1 MTAIISI
8 KNLSKSYG
16 VEKAV
21 DGLNL
26 SIAQGEFYGFLG
38 PNGAGKTTT
47 IRMITGVLEPDEGD
61 ILVDGNHVHEK
72 QYVAKNIGVV
82 PEGRSFYEWMT
93 AEEYL
98 YFFANL
104 YSVPKDKQVTLIDTL
119 LTEVDLS
126 KRRHSRI
133 GTYSRGMRQ
142 RLGLARALINSPRL
156 LILDEPTLGLDPQ
169 GQEDVQKLLK
179 KLNAG
184 GVTIFLS
191 SHLLD
196 EVSRLCTRIGI
207 LNNGRLLVEG
217 TESQIREKTHMK
229 DKNLTEIFLHLTRT
243 YYVHSHLEKRNTRR
257 ALYMEKYALAS
268 DRVTAIQCDELF
280 APHQQRIKFTR
291 SDRTTMASC

>member
-1 MTAIISI
+1 MSTIISI

-16 VEKAV
+16 AQKAV

-26 SIAQGEFYGFLG
+26 EIEKGEFYGFLG

-47 IRMITGVLEPDEGD
+47 IRMITGILEPDEGA
-61 ILVDGNHVHEK
+61 ILVNNYPVHEK
-72 QYVAKNIGVV
+72 EHVAKIIGVV
-82 PEGRSFYEWMT
+82 PEGRGFYEWMT

-104 YSVPKDKQVTLIDTL
+104 YNVPKNNQTSLIDSL
-119 LTEVDLS
+119 LKEVDLS
-126 KRRHSRI
+126 KRRHSKI

-142 RLGLARALINSPRL
+142 RLGLARALVNNPQL

-169 GQEDVQKLLK
+169 GQESVQKLLR
-179 KLNAG
+179 KLNAE

-196 EVSRLCTRIGI
+196 EVSRLCSRIGI

-217 TESQIREKTHMK
+217 TEDEIREKTNLK

-243 YYVHSHLEKRNTRR
+243 
-257 ALYMEKYALAS
+257 
-268 DRVTAIQCDELF
+268 
-280 APHQQRIKFTR
+280 
-291 SDRTTMASC
+291 

>member
-1 MTAIISI
+1 MSSIISI

-16 VEKAV
+16 TQKAV

-26 SIAQGEFYGFLG
+26 EIQRGEFYGFLG

-47 IRMITGVLEPDEGD
+47 IRMITGILQPDEGE
-61 ILVDGNHVHEK
+61 ILVDGYAVHEK
-72 QYVAKNIGVV
+72 EYVAKIIGVV
-82 PEGRSFYEWMT
+82 PEGRGFYEWMT

-104 YSVPKDKQVTLIDTL
+104 YSVSKNNQTSLVDSL
-119 LTEVDLS
+119 LTEVDLT
-126 KRRHSRI
+126 KRRHSKI

-142 RLGLARALINSPRL
+142 RLGLARALINRPQL
-156 LILDEPTLGLDPQ
+156 LVLDEPTLGLDPQ
-169 GQEDVQKLLK
+169 GQESVQKLLR
-179 KLNAG
+179 KLNSE

-217 TESQIREKTHMK
+217 TEKEIREKTNLK

-243 YYVHSHLEKRNTRR
+243 
-257 ALYMEKYALAS
+257 
-268 DRVTAIQCDELF
+268 
-280 APHQQRIKFTR
+280 
-291 SDRTTMASC
+291 